1 MINNITSILLN
12 NVTETTPPTPNS
24 NIWTIDKMI
33 INFFNNLG
41 PWGNLALIAISM
53 LLTILLVGVIGF
65 EREYRGH
72 NAGLR
77 THVLVALGSCI
88 IMILSMYSI
97 GYGENMETMR
107 LAATVCT
114 GIGFL
119 GAGVIIQTGTTVKGL
134 TTAATLWMS
143 MSIGLACGSG
153 NFVIAILGTLLAIIC
168 LICFIPLEKLANKRN
183 PIIYIAIPVNSSP
196 VKDIITIATKYN
208 ITVNNFESFIT
219 QYDGNEAIRMVIRV
233 GKVNKNDLRD
243 FTDELQRK
251 IEIFEIK
258 VA

>member
-1 MINNITSILLN
+1 MNVAAFLNTSSDLPVANVWTVDKIIIDFLN
-12 NVTETTPPTPNS
+12 S
-24 NIWTIDKMI
+24 
-33 INFFNNLG
+33 LG
-41 PWGNLALIAISM
+41 PWGNFALIAIS
-53 LLTILLVGVIGF
+53 LVLTILLVGIIGF

-77 THVLVALGSCI
+77 THVLVALGSAI
-88 IMILSMYSI
+88 IMVVSMYSI
-97 GYGENMETMR
+97 GYGANMETMR

-143 MSIGLACGSG
+143 MSVGLACGSG
-153 NFVIAILGTLLAIIC
+153 NFMIAILGTLLAVIC
-168 LICFIPLEKLANKRN
+168 LVAFIPLEKLANKRN
-183 PIIYIAIPVNSSP
+183 PIIYVSVPVNSSP
-196 VKDIITIATKYN
+196 VKEILTIATKYG

-219 QYDGNEAIRMVIRV
+219 SYDGQDAIRMVIKIN
-233 GKVNKNDLRD
+233 KVKKPELTD
-243 FTDELQRK
+243 FVDEIQRK
-251 IEIFEIK
+251 IEIYEIK

>member
-1 MINNITSILLN
+1 MNVATFLNTSSDLPVA
-12 NVTETTPPTPNS
+12 NV
-24 NIWTIDKMI
+24 WTVDKIIID
-33 INFFNNLG
+33 FFNSLG
-41 PWGNLALIAISM
+41 PWGHFALIAIS
-53 LLTILLVGVIGF
+53 LVLTILLVGVIGF

-77 THVLVALGSCI
+77 THVLVALGSAI
-88 IMILSMYSI
+88 IMVVSMYSI
-97 GYGENMETMR
+97 GYGANMETMR

-153 NFVIAILGTLLAIIC
+153 NFMIAILGTLLAIIC
-168 LICFIPLEKLANKRN
+168 LIAFIPLEKLANKRN
-183 PIIYIAIPVNSSP
+183 PIIYVSVPVNTSP
-196 VKDIITIATKYN
+196 VKEILTIATKYG

-219 QYDGNEAIRMVIRV
+219 SYNGQDAIRMVIKIN
-233 GKVNKNDLRD
+233 KVKKPELTD
-243 FTDELQRK
+243 FIDEIQRK
-251 IEIFEIK
+251 IEIYEIK

>member
-1 MINNITSILLN
+1 M
-12 NVTETTPPTPNS
+12 NVTTFLNTSSDLPVANV
-24 NIWTIDKMI
+24 WTVDKIIID
-33 INFFNNLG
+33 FFNSLG
-41 PWGNLALIAISM
+41 LWGNFALIAIS
-53 LLTILLVGVIGF
+53 LVLTILLVGVIGF

-77 THVLVALGSCI
+77 THVLVALGSAI
-88 IMILSMYSI
+88 IMVVSMYSI
-97 GYGENMETMR
+97 GYGANMETMR

-153 NFVIAILGTLLAIIC
+153 NFMIAILGTLLAIIC
-168 LICFIPLEKLANKRN
+168 LIAFIPLEKLANKRN
-183 PIIYIAIPVNSSP
+183 PIIYVSVPVNTSP
-196 VKDIITIATKYN
+196 VKEILTIATKYG
-208 ITVNNFESFIT
+208 ISVNNFESFIT
-219 QYDGNEAIRMVIRV
+219 SYDGQDAIRMVIKIN
-233 GKVNKNDLRD
+233 KVKKPELTD
-243 FTDELQRK
+243 FVDEIQRK
-251 IEIFEIK
+251 IEIYEIK

>member
-1 MINNITSILLN
+1 MNVATFLNTSSDLPVA
-12 NVTETTPPTPNS
+12 NV
-24 NIWTIDKMI
+24 WTVDKIIID
-33 INFFNNLG
+33 FFNSLG
-41 PWGNLALIAISM
+41 PWGNFALIAIS
-53 LLTILLVGVIGF
+53 LVLTILLVGIIGF

-77 THVLVALGSCI
+77 THVLVALGSAI
-88 IMILSMYSI
+88 IMVVSMYSI
-97 GYGENMETMR
+97 GYGANMETMR

-153 NFVIAILGTLLAIIC
+153 NFMIAILGTLLAVIC
-168 LICFIPLEKLANKRN
+168 LVAFIPLEKLANKRN
-183 PIIYIAIPVNSSP
+183 PIIYVSVPVNSSP
-196 VKDIITIATKYN
+196 VKEILTIATKYG

-219 QYDGNEAIRMVIRV
+219 SYDGQDAIRMVIKIS
-233 GKVNKNDLRD
+233 KVKKPELTD
-243 FTDELQRK
+243 FVDEIQRK
-251 IEIFEIK
+251 IEIYEIK

>member
-1 MINNITSILLN
+1 MNVATFLNTSSDLPVANVWTVDKIIIDFLN
-12 NVTETTPPTPNS
+12 S
-24 NIWTIDKMI
+24 
-33 INFFNNLG
+33 LG
-41 PWGNLALIAISM
+41 PWGNFALIAIS
-53 LLTILLVGVIGF
+53 LVLTILLVGIIGF

-77 THVLVALGSCI
+77 THVLVALGSAI
-88 IMILSMYSI
+88 IMVVSMYSI
-97 GYGENMETMR
+97 GYGANMETMR

-153 NFVIAILGTLLAIIC
+153 NFMIAILGTLLAVIC
-168 LICFIPLEKLANKRN
+168 LVAFIPLEKLANKRN
-183 PIIYIAIPVNSSP
+183 PIIYVSVPVNSSP
-196 VKDIITIATKYN
+196 VKEILTIATKYG

-219 QYDGNEAIRMVIRV
+219 SYDGQDAIRMVIKIN
-233 GKVNKNDLRD
+233 KVKKPELTD
-243 FTDELQRK
+243 FVDEIQRNL
-251 IEIFEIK
+251 EIYEIK

>member
-1 MINNITSILLN
+1 MNVATFLNTSSDLPVA
-12 NVTETTPPTPNS
+12 NV
-24 NIWTIDKMI
+24 WTVDKIIID
-33 INFFNNLG
+33 FFNSLG
-41 PWGNLALIAISM
+41 PWGNFALIAIS
-53 LLTILLVGVIGF
+53 LVLTILLVGVIGF

-77 THVLVALGSCI
+77 THVLVALGSAI
-88 IMILSMYSI
+88 IMVVSMYSI
-97 GYGENMETMR
+97 GYGANMETMR

-153 NFVIAILGTLLAIIC
+153 NFMIAILGTLLAIIC
-168 LICFIPLEKLANKRN
+168 LIAFIPLEKLANKRN
-183 PIIYIAIPVNSSP
+183 PIIYVSVPVNTSP
-196 VKDIITIATKYN
+196 VKEILTIATKYG

-219 QYDGNEAIRMVIRV
+219 SYDGQDAIRMVIKIN
-233 GKVNKNDLRD
+233 KVKKPELTD
-243 FTDELQRK
+243 FVDEIQRK
-251 IEIFEIK
+251 IEIYEIK

>member
-1 MINNITSILLN
+1 MNLLSFLN
-12 NVTETTPPTPNS
+12 TTQDTPIANV
-24 NIWTIDKMI
+24 WTIDKI
-33 INFFNNLG
+33 IIDFFNSLG
-41 PWGNLALIAISM
+41 PWGNLALVTIS
-53 LLTILLVGVIGF
+53 LVLTLLLVGIIGF

-77 THVLVALGSCI
+77 THVLVALGSAV
-88 IMILSMYSI
+88 IMVISMYSI
-97 GYGENMETMR
+97 GYGQNMETMR

-153 NFVIAILGTLLAIIC
+153 NFVIAILGTFLAVIC
-168 LICFIPLEKLANKRN
+168 LIAFIPLEKLANKRN
-183 PIIYIAIPVNSSP
+183 PIIYISIPVNSSP
-196 VKDIITIATKYN
+196 VKDILAIANKHG
-208 ITVNNFESFIT
+208 ISINNFESFIS
-219 QYDGNEAIRMVIRV
+219 QYDGQDVIRMVIRIN
-233 GKVNKNDLRD
+233 KVKKSDLID
-243 FTDELQRK
+243 FTDEIQRK
-251 IEIFEIK
+251 IDICEIK

>member
-1 MINNITSILLN
+1 M
-12 NVTETTPPTPNS
+12 NVTTFLNTSSDLPVANV
-24 NIWTIDKMI
+24 WTVDKIIID
-33 INFFNNLG
+33 FFNSLG
-41 PWGNLALIAISM
+41 PWGNFALIAIS
-53 LLTILLVGVIGF
+53 LVLTILLVGVIGF

-77 THVLVALGSCI
+77 THVLVALGSAI
-88 IMILSMYSI
+88 IMVVSMYSI
-97 GYGENMETMR
+97 GYGANMETMR

-153 NFVIAILGTLLAIIC
+153 NFMIAILGTLLAIIC
-168 LICFIPLEKLANKRN
+168 LIAFIPLEKLANKRN
-183 PIIYIAIPVNSSP
+183 PIIYVSVPVNTSP
-196 VKDIITIATKYN
+196 VKEILTIATKYG
-208 ITVNNFESFIT
+208 ISVNNFESFIT
-219 QYDGNEAIRMVIRV
+219 SYDGQDAIRMVIKIN
-233 GKVNKNDLRD
+233 KVKKPELTD
-243 FTDELQRK
+243 FVDEIQRK
-251 IEIFEIK
+251 IEIYEIK

>member
-1 MINNITSILLN
+1 MNVAAFLNTSSDLPVANVWTVDKIIIDFLN
-12 NVTETTPPTPNS
+12 S
-24 NIWTIDKMI
+24 
-33 INFFNNLG
+33 LG
-41 PWGNLALIAISM
+41 PWGNFALIAIS
-53 LLTILLVGVIGF
+53 LVLTILLVGIIGF

-77 THVLVALGSCI
+77 THVLVALGSAI
-88 IMILSMYSI
+88 IMVVSMYSI
-97 GYGENMETMR
+97 GYGANMETMR

-153 NFVIAILGTLLAIIC
+153 NFMIAILGTLLAVIC
-168 LICFIPLEKLANKRN
+168 LVAFIPLEKLANKRN
-183 PIIYIAIPVNSSP
+183 PIIYVSVPVNSSP
-196 VKDIITIATKYN
+196 VKEILTIATKYG

-219 QYDGNEAIRMVIRV
+219 SYDGQDAIRMVIKIN
-233 GKVNKNDLRD
+233 KVKKPELTD
-243 FTDELQRK
+243 FVDEIQRK
-251 IEIFEIK
+251 IEIYEIK

>member
-1 MINNITSILLN
+1 M
-12 NVTETTPPTPNS
+12 NVTTFLNTSSDLPVANV
-24 NIWTIDKMI
+24 WTVDKTIID
-33 INFFNNLG
+33 FFNSLG
-41 PWGNLALIAISM
+41 PWGNFALIAIS
-53 LLTILLVGVIGF
+53 LVLTILLVGVIGF

-77 THVLVALGSCI
+77 THVLVALGSAI
-88 IMILSMYSI
+88 IMVVSMYSI
-97 GYGENMETMR
+97 GYGANMETMR

-153 NFVIAILGTLLAIIC
+153 NFMIAILGTLLAVIC
-168 LICFIPLEKLANKRN
+168 LVAFIPLEKLANKRN
-183 PIIYIAIPVNSSP
+183 PIIYLSVPVNTSP
-196 VKDIITIATKYN
+196 VKEILTIATKYG

-219 QYDGNEAIRMVIRV
+219 SYDGQDALRMVIKIN
-233 GKVNKNDLRD
+233 KVKKPELTD
-243 FTDELQRK
+243 FVDEIQRK
-251 IEIFEIK
+251 IEIYEIK

>member
-1 MINNITSILLN
+1 MNVATFLNTSSDLPVA
-12 NVTETTPPTPNS
+12 NV
-24 NIWTIDKMI
+24 WTVDKIIID
-33 INFFNNLG
+33 FFNSLG
-41 PWGNLALIAISM
+41 PWGNFALIAIS
-53 LLTILLVGVIGF
+53 LVLTILLVGIIGF

-77 THVLVALGSCI
+77 THVLVALGSAI
-88 IMILSMYSI
+88 IMVVSMYSI
-97 GYGENMETMR
+97 GYGANMETMR

-153 NFVIAILGTLLAIIC
+153 NFMIAILGTLLAVIC
-168 LICFIPLEKLANKRN
+168 LVAFIPLEKLANKRN
-183 PIIYIAIPVNSSP
+183 PIIYVSVPVNSSP
-196 VKDIITIATKYN
+196 VKEILTIATKYG

-219 QYDGNEAIRMVIRV
+219 SYDGQDAIRMVIKIN
-233 GKVNKNDLRD
+233 KVKKPELTD
-243 FTDELQRK
+243 FVDEIQRK
-251 IEIFEIK
+251 IEIYEIK

>member
-1 MINNITSILLN
+1 MNVATFLNTSSDLPVA
-12 NVTETTPPTPNS
+12 NV
-24 NIWTIDKMI
+24 WTVDKIIID
-33 INFFNNLG
+33 FFNSLG
-41 PWGNLALIAISM
+41 PWGNFALIAIA
-53 LLTILLVGVIGF
+53 LVLTILLVGVIGF

-77 THVLVALGSCI
+77 THVLVALGSAI
-88 IMILSMYSI
+88 IMVVSMYSI
-97 GYGENMETMR
+97 GYGANMETMR

-153 NFVIAILGTLLAIIC
+153 NFMIAILGTLLAVIC
-168 LICFIPLEKLANKRN
+168 LVAFIPLEKLANKRN
-183 PIIYIAIPVNSSP
+183 PIIYVSVPVNSSP
-196 VKDIITIATKYN
+196 VKEILTIATKYG

-219 QYDGNEAIRMVIRV
+219 SYDGQDAIRMVIKINNV
-233 GKVNKNDLRD
+233 KKPELTD
-243 FTDELQRK
+243 FVDEIQRK
-251 IEIFEIK
+251 IEIYEIK

>member
-1 MINNITSILLN
+1 MNVATFLNTSSDLPVA
-12 NVTETTPPTPNS
+12 NV
-24 NIWTIDKMI
+24 WTVDKIIID
-33 INFFNNLG
+33 FFNSLG
-41 PWGNLALIAISM
+41 PWGNFALIAIS
-53 LLTILLVGVIGF
+53 LVLTILLVGVIGF

-77 THVLVALGSCI
+77 THVLVALGSAI
-88 IMILSMYSI
+88 IMVVSMYSI
-97 GYGENMETMR
+97 GYGANMETMR

-134 TTAATLWMS
+134 TTASTLWMS

-153 NFVIAILGTLLAIIC
+153 NFMIAILGTLLAIIC
-168 LICFIPLEKLANKRN
+168 LIAFIPLEKLANKRN
-183 PIIYIAIPVNSSP
+183 PIIYVSVPVNTSP
-196 VKDIITIATKYN
+196 VKEILTIATKYG

-219 QYDGNEAIRMVIRV
+219 SYDGQDAIRMVIKIN
-233 GKVNKNDLRD
+233 KVKKPELTD
-243 FTDELQRK
+243 FVDEIQRK
-251 IEIFEIK
+251 IEIYEIK

>member
-1 MINNITSILLN
+1 MNLGTFLNTSSDLPVA
-12 NVTETTPPTPNS
+12 NV
-24 NIWTIDKMI
+24 WTVDKIIID
-33 INFFNNLG
+33 FFNSLG
-41 PWGNLALIAISM
+41 PWGNFALIALS
-53 LLTILLVGVIGF
+53 LVLTILLVGIIGF

-77 THVLVALGSCI
+77 THVLVALGSAV
-88 IMILSMYSI
+88 IMVISMYSI
-97 GYGENMETMR
+97 GYGQNMETMR

-153 NFVIAILGTLLAIIC
+153 NFTIAILGTFLAVIC
-168 LICFIPLEKLANKRN
+168 LIAFIPLEKLANKRN
-183 PIIYIAIPVNSSP
+183 PIIFISIPVNTSP
-196 VKDIITIATKYN
+196 VKEIIQIATKYS
-208 ITVNNFESFIT
+208 ITINNFESFIT
-219 QYDGNEAIRMVIRV
+219 TFEGQDAIRMVIRIN
-233 GKVNKNDLRD
+233 KVKKSDVND
-243 FTDELQRK
+243 FIDELQRK
-251 IEIFEIK
+251 IDIYEIK

>member
-1 MINNITSILLN
+1 MNYLNFLNTSGDMPTT
-12 NVTETTPPTPNS
+12 NV
-24 NIWTIDKMI
+24 WTIDKI
-33 INFFNNLG
+33 IIDYFNSLG
-41 PWGNLALIAISM
+41 PWGNFALVAIS
-53 LLTILLVGVIGF
+53 LVLTILLVGVIGF

-77 THVLVALGSCI
+77 THVLVALGSAM
-88 IMILSMYSI
+88 IMVISMYSI
-97 GYGENMETMR
+97 GYGQNMETMR

-153 NFVIAILGTLLAIIC
+153 NFTIAVLGTVLAVIC
-168 LICFIPLEKLANKRN
+168 LVAFTPLENFANKRN
-183 PIIYIAIPVNSSP
+183 PIIYISIPVDSSP
-196 VKDIITIATKYN
+196 VKDILIIANKHG
-208 ITVNNFESFIT
+208 IVINNFESNISSF
-219 QYDGNEAIRMVIRV
+219 DGKDSIRMVIRTN
-233 GKVNKNDLRD
+233 KVKKQVLIN
-243 FTDELQRK
+243 FTEELKKK
-251 IEIFEIK
+251 IEIYEIK

>member
-1 MINNITSILLN
+1 MNVATFLNTSSDLPVA
-12 NVTETTPPTPNS
+12 NV
-24 NIWTIDKMI
+24 WTVDKIIID
-33 INFFNNLG
+33 FFNSLG
-41 PWGNLALIAISM
+41 PWGNFALIAIS
-53 LLTILLVGVIGF
+53 LVLTILLVGVIGF

-77 THVLVALGSCI
+77 THVLVALGSAI
-88 IMILSMYSI
+88 IMVVSMYSI
-97 GYGENMETMR
+97 GYGANMETMR

-153 NFVIAILGTLLAIIC
+153 NFMIAILGTFLAIIC
-168 LICFIPLEKLANKRN
+168 LIAFIPLEKLANKRN
-183 PIIYIAIPVNSSP
+183 PIIYVSIPVHTSP
-196 VKDIITIATKYN
+196 VKEILTIATKYG
-208 ITVNNFESFIT
+208 ITINNFESFIT
-219 QYDGNEAIRMVIRV
+219 TYDGQDAIRMVIKIN
-233 GKVNKNDLRD
+233 KVKKAEITD
-243 FTDELQRK
+243 FVDEIQRK
-251 IEIFEIK
+251 IEIYEIK

>member
-1 MINNITSILLN
+1 MNVATFLNTSSDLPVA
-12 NVTETTPPTPNS
+12 NV
-24 NIWTIDKMI
+24 WTVDKIIID
-33 INFFNNLG
+33 FFNSLG
-41 PWGNLALIAISM
+41 PWGNFALIAIS
-53 LLTILLVGVIGF
+53 LVLTILLVGIIGF

-77 THVLVALGSCI
+77 THVLVALGSAI
-88 IMILSMYSI
+88 IMVVSMYSI
-97 GYGENMETMR
+97 GYGANMETMR

-153 NFVIAILGTLLAIIC
+153 NFMIAILGTLLAVIC
-168 LICFIPLEKLANKRN
+168 LVAFIPLEKLANKRN
-183 PIIYIAIPVNSSP
+183 PIIYVSVPVNSSP
-196 VKDIITIATKYN
+196 VKEILTIATKYG

-219 QYDGNEAIRMVIRV
+219 SYDGQDAIRMVIKIN
-233 GKVNKNDLRD
+233 KVKKPELTD
-243 FTDELQRK
+243 FVDEIQRNL
-251 IEIFEIK
+251 EIYEIK

>member
-1 MINNITSILLN
+1 MNFSNFLSTSSDLPVA
-12 NVTETTPPTPNS
+12 NV
-24 NIWTIDKMI
+24 WTVDKIIID
-33 INFFNNLG
+33 FFNSLG
-41 PWGNLALIAISM
+41 PWGNFALIAIS
-53 LLTILLVGVIGF
+53 LVLTILLVGIIGF

-77 THVLVALGSCI
+77 THVLVALGSAI
-88 IMILSMYSI
+88 IMVISMYSI
-97 GYGENMETMR
+97 GYGQNMETMR

-153 NFVIAILGTLLAIIC
+153 NFTIAVLGTLLAIIC
-168 LICFIPLEKLANKRN
+168 LIAFIPLEKLANKRN
-183 PIIYIAIPVNSSP
+183 PIVYISIPVNSSP
-196 VKDIITIATKYN
+196 VKEILAIGTKHGITI
-208 ITVNNFESFIT
+208 NNFESFIT
-219 QYDGNEAIRMVIRV
+219 TYDGQDAIRMVIRI
-233 GKVNKNDLRD
+233 NKAKKSDLID
-243 FTDELQRK
+243 FIDEIQRK
-251 IEIFEIK
+251 LDIYEIK

>member
-1 MINNITSILLN
+1 MNVATFLNTSSDLPVANVWTVDKIIIDFLN
-12 NVTETTPPTPNS
+12 S
-24 NIWTIDKMI
+24 
-33 INFFNNLG
+33 LG
-41 PWGNLALIAISM
+41 PWGNFALIAIS
-53 LLTILLVGVIGF
+53 LVLTILLVGIIGF

-77 THVLVALGSCI
+77 THVLVALGSAI
-88 IMILSMYSI
+88 IMVVSMYSI
-97 GYGENMETMR
+97 GYGANMETMR

-153 NFVIAILGTLLAIIC
+153 NFMIAILGTLLAVIC
-168 LICFIPLEKLANKRN
+168 LVAFIPLEKLANKRN
-183 PIIYIAIPVNSSP
+183 PIIYVSVPVNSSP
-196 VKDIITIATKYN
+196 VKEILTIATKYG

-219 QYDGNEAIRMVIRV
+219 SYDGQDAIRMVI
-233 GKVNKNDLRD
+233 KINKIKKPELTD
-243 FTDELQRK
+243 FVDEIQRK
-251 IEIFEIK
+251 IEIYEIK